1 MGGKVPP
8 YIPPETAL
16 TTSMQ
21 SFSVADSFQQTFSS
35 GVVNFTP
42 AATPTDILAL
52 TTRAEDRVV
61 HLKRVSISAIAAT
74 AGYLDVLIQ
83 RSANGGG
90 GTSAAQV
97 TAKHDGLD
105 TSETGSLLAFS
116 ANRSSGGNG
125 VSNTRPII
133 RSSRILVGT
142 AAAPVAPVV
151 FDFATRGG
159 KGLEIRS
166 LVEWVVVNLNGQTLP
181 SGLLINADFEWTE
194 SRLQRV
200 VMTGDSTTSN
210 ANFLFQ
216 YIYNQRAINSSRDVR
231 NYGSNG
237 FRLTDFLNNTNGVTY
252 PLTAALNAI
261 PEAYAPVRDKIVI
274 SYGINDVRT
283 GATSEAQLTTLLE
296 STIAAIVAAR
306 PDADIILWGPN
317 SFTSDDPGNTGFVTS
332 TGLFSGM
339 TLAQAAQSATD
350 ILYYAYQSFSGDPR
364 IYALVQKQ
372 DIFGRTCVTNAAS
385 GLMTDILHP
394 NARGQ
399 KLSGKQIL
407 PYLLA

>member
-1 MGGKVPP
+1 MAKVPP

-35 GVVNFTP
+35 GVINFTP
-42 AATPTDILAL
+42 VATPTDILAM
-52 TTRAEDRVV
+52 TTRSEDRVV
-61 HLKRVSISAIAAT
+61 HLKRISISAVAST

-90 GTSAAQV
+90 GTSAAQI
-97 TAKHDGLD
+97 TAKHDSLD

-142 AAAPVAPVV
+142 AAAPAAPVV

-166 LVEWVVVNLNGQTLP
+166 LVEWIVVNLNGQTLP

-194 SRLQRV
+194 SRVQRV
-200 VMTGDSTTSN
+200 IMAGDSTTSN

-252 PLTAALNAI
+252 SLTAALNAI
-261 PEAYAPVRDKIVI
+261 PETYAPVRDKIVI

-283 GATSEAQLTTLLE
+283 GATSEAQLTALLE

-306 PDADIILWGPN
+306 PDVDIILWGPN
-317 SFTSDDPGNTGFVTS
+317 SLTSDDPGSTGFVTT
-332 TGLFSGM
+332 TGIFTGM

-350 ILYYAYQSFSGDPR
+350 IMYNAYQSFANDAR
-364 IYALVQKQ
+364 IKVLVQKQ
-372 DIFGRTCVTNAAS
+372 DVFGRTCKTVAAS

-399 KLSGKQIL
+399 KLAAQQIH
-407 PYLLA
+407 PYLVA